1 MGATTS
7 MVFGMIGG
15 LGLFLYGMTLTGDG
29 LRRAAGEKMKQV
41 LEVLTSTPLKGVIV
55 GAVVTAVMQSSSA
68 TTVML
73 VSFVN
78 AGLMTLRQTIG
89 VIMGANIGTTVTAQ
103 LIAFNL
109 ADYAY
114 PAIGI
119 GFGMIMLA
127 RRKVWRS
134 VGQVVLG
141 FGILFLG
148 LTTMSAAVAP
158 LRDSAVFARAMRTLG
173 SNPILALLTGLAM
186 TLVIQSSAATIGM
199 LLAVAIASPDLI
211 TIELA
216 IPMLLGDN
224 IGTCITALLA
234 SIGTNHTAKRTA
246 MVHLLFNV
254 FGAVI
259 FMILRIPFAW
269 LVTAISPSGGI
280 ARQIA
285 NAHTM
290 FNVLNTVMWLPGAG
304 LLERA
309 ATRLIPG
316 EDVVEEA
323 GPKYLDRRM
332 LGTPGIAL
340 DLANQETVRMANIVQ
355 GMLAR
360 SRRALTEGFAPQ
372 IAAELASREDLIDN
386 LNRQVVLYLSD
397 MVAKTS
403 VNETQSMRLA
413 GLMHAV
419 GDVERIGDVAEQLM
433 NYAHEKHDSR
443 VAFSDTAV
451 QELHDVFDLADS
463 ILQYG
468 IEALRDGS
476 ARAAGEVYSIHS
488 RLDEATDMLRANHIS
503 RLNEGTCV
511 PPAGVIFV
519 EAMDSLERVGD
530 LAVNLADAVMGKK
543 SPRVGEKARDRRED
557 GM

>member
-1 MGATTS
+1 MGTTE

-29 LRRAAGEKMKQV
+29 LRRAAGEKMKHV
-41 LEVLTSTPLKGVIV
+41 LEVLTSSPLKGVIV
-55 GAVVTAVMQSSSA
+55 GTVVTAVMQSSSA

-119 GFGMIMLA
+119 GFGMILLA

-134 VGQVVLG
+134 AGQVILG

-158 LRDSAVFARAMRTLG
+158 LRSSAVFARAMRALG
-173 SNPILALLTGLAM
+173 ANPVLALLTGLAM
-186 TLVIQSSAATIGM
+186 TLVVQSSAATIGM
-199 LLAVAIASPDLI
+199 LLAVAFASPDLI
-211 TIELA
+211 TIEVA
-216 IPMLLGDN
+216 IPILLGDN
-224 IGTCITALLA
+224 IGTCVTALLS
-234 SIGTNHTAKRTA
+234 SIGTNHTARRTA
-246 MVHLLFNV
+246 VVHLLFNV
-254 FGAVI
+254 FGSVI
-259 FMILRIPFAW
+259 FMVLRTPFTW
-269 LVTAISPSGGI
+269 VVTAISPAGDI

-290 FNVLNTVMWLPGAG
+290 FNVLNTVVWLPGAG
-304 LLERA
+304 FLENV
-309 ATRLIPG
+309 ATRLVPG
-316 EDVVEEA
+316 EDIIEEA

-340 DLANQETVRMANIVQ
+340 DLANQETVRMASIVQ
-355 GMLAR
+355 SMLAR
-360 SRRALTEGFAPQ
+360 SRKALTEGYTSQ
-372 IAAELASREDLIDN
+372 IGAELASKEELVDS

-397 MVAKTS
+397 VVAKTS
-403 VNETQSMRLA
+403 VNESQSMRLA

-433 NYAHEKHDSR
+433 DSAREKYDNR
-443 VAFSDTAV
+443 VGFSDTAI
-451 QELHDVFDLADS
+451 QELHEVFDLADS
-463 ILQYG
+463 ILERG

-476 ARAAGEVYSIHS
+476 ARAADEVYAIHR
-488 RLDEATDMLRANHIS
+488 RLDEATDMLRANHIL

-511 PPAGVIFV
+511 SPAGVIFV
-519 EAMDSLERVGD
+519 ESMNSLERVGD

-543 SPRVGEKARDRRED
+543 SPRVDGKTRDRWED
-557 GM
+557 NV

>member
-1 MGATTS
+1 MA
-7 MVFGMIGG
+7 FGMIGG

-29 LRRAAGEKMKQV
+29 LRRAAGDKMKQV
-41 LEVLTSTPLKGVIV
+41 LEALTSTPLKGVIV
-55 GAVVTAVMQSSSA
+55 GAVVTGVMQSSSA

-103 LIAFNL
+103 LIAFSI

-114 PAIGI
+114 PAIGV
-119 GFGMIMLA
+119 GFAVYLLA

-134 VGQVVLG
+134 VGQAVLG
-141 FGILFLG
+141 FGMLFLG
-148 LTTMSAAVAP
+148 LSTMSAAVAP
-158 LRDSAVFARAMRTLG
+158 LRESQAFGSAMRTLG
-173 SNPILALLTGLAM
+173 ANPLLGLLTGLVM
-186 TLVIQSSAATIGM
+186 TLIIQSSSATIGM
-199 LLAVAIASPDLI
+199 LLAVAIASPDVMTLQI
-211 TIELA
+211 AVPILF
-216 IPMLLGDN
+216 GDN
-224 IGTCITALLA
+224 IGTCVTALLS
-234 SIGTNHTAKRTA
+234 SIGTSHTARRTA

-259 FMILRIPFAW
+259 FMVLRIPFTW
-269 LVTAISPSGGI
+269 LVTAVSPAGGI

-290 FNVLNTVMWLPGAG
+290 FNVLNTVVWLPGVG
-304 LLERA
+304 FLERV
-309 ATRLIPG
+309 ATRLVPG

-323 GPKYLDRRM
+323 GPKYLDHRM

-340 DLANQETVRMANIVQ
+340 DLANQETVRMASIVQ

-360 SRRALTEGFAPQ
+360 SRKALTEEFTPQ
-372 IAAELASREDLIDN
+372 IGAELAAREDLIDS

-403 VNETQSMRLA
+403 VNETQSVRLA

-451 QELHDVFDLADS
+451 QELHEVFDMADS
-463 ILQYG
+463 ILQHG
-468 IEALRDGS
+468 MEALRDGS

-557 GM
+557 GV

>member
-1 MGATTS
+1 MGTTG

-29 LRRAAGEKMKQV
+29 LRRAAGGKMKHV

-119 GFGMIMLA
+119 GFGMILLA
-127 RRKVWRS
+127 RRKAWRS
-134 VGQVVLG
+134 VGQVILG

-148 LTTMSAAVAP
+148 LTTMSEAVAP
-158 LRDSAVFARAMRTLG
+158 LRGSAVFAGAMRALG
-173 SNPILALLTGLAM
+173 ANPVLALATGLVM
-186 TLVIQSSAATIGM
+186 TLIVQSSAATIGM
-199 LLAVAIASPDLI
+199 LLAVALASPELI
-211 TIELA
+211 TIEVA
-216 IPMLLGDN
+216 IPILLGDN
-224 IGTCITALLA
+224 IGTCITALLS
-234 SIGTNHTAKRTA
+234 SIGTNHTARRTA
-246 MVHLLFNV
+246 VVHLLFNV

-259 FMILRIPFAW
+259 FMIVRTPFTW
-269 LVTAISPSGGI
+269 IVTAISPAGDI

-290 FNVLNTVMWLPGAG
+290 FNVLNTAIWLPGVG
-304 LLERA
+304 FLERI
-309 ATRLIPG
+309 ATRIVPG
-316 EDVVEEA
+316 EDIIEEA
-323 GPKYLDRRM
+323 GPKYLDHRM

-340 DLANQETVRMANIVQ
+340 DLANRETVRMANIVQ
-355 GMLAR
+355 GMMAR
-360 SRRALTEGFAPQ
+360 SRKALTEGYTQQ
-372 IAAELASREDLIDN
+372 IGGELAAREELVDS

-403 VNETQSMRLA
+403 VNESQSVRLA

-433 NYAHEKHDSR
+433 GSAREKFDNR
-443 VAFSDTAV
+443 VSFSDTAT
-451 QELHDVFDLADS
+451 QELHEVFDLADS
-463 ILQYG
+463 ILERG
-468 IEALRDGS
+468 VEALRDGS
-476 ARAAGEVYSIHS
+476 AEAANDVYSIHR
-488 RLDEATDMLRANHIS
+488 RLDETTDMLRANHIM

-511 PPAGVIFV
+511 SPAGVIFV
-519 EAMDSLERVGD
+519 EAMNSLERVGD

-543 SPRVGEKARDRRED
+543 SPRVEGKTWNRLED
-557 GM
+557 GA